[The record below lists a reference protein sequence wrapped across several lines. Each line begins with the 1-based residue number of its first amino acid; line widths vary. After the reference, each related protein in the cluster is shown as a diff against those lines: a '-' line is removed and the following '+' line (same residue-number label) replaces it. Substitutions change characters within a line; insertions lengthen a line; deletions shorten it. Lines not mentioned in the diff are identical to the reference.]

1 MFNVR
6 SQTEAARY
14 QRYFLR
20 LMESFERKLRPN
32 WFSLLQDVFAKAATN
47 IEHSDHDMN
56 AVIKQHRIDVHK
68 RLSLDYRNIL
78 AYFGSFT
85 FDQFNKTYKKSI
97 KAPNVKGMEEAYW
110 DSVQQWSKSS
120 ALKKS
125 LLISDNTK
133 QLIHGIVRRGMR
145 DGLSNA
151 DLVKQL
157 REGKKDFNK
166 VRATR
171 IVRTETHSAANKATE
186 AGVRSTGYP
195 HDKVWRA
202 TLDDRVRGLGL
213 KDRFN
218 HIRANGQKRTLEED
232 FDVSGQKLSF
242 PGDPKGSAGNIVNC
256 RCVLTYETK
265 RGNVDEYSSG
275 RRGGQEDDSDI
286 GGGWTEGTDIS
297 AVREQI
303 KDKYNGGLFV
313 DSNISKEAAER
324 VAIGNDLGAE
334 LARINEALPGLDT
347 YLKKNEWFVT
357 VTDKAGFEKFAKG
370 AKGKVSHWV
379 EKDKRIVLNWDQMK
393 TMSQKGSINA
403 GKFNVTSDKFGPF
416 RHSLGHH
423 LDAFGDASEWEKLF
437 NVDKISSS
445 ISKYGATNSK
455 EFFAES
461 FTLRTHPGYTGWK
474 KRLSRPAKKHID
486 AKFIGEIDGF
496 MEKRLSGEVVVK
508 PIKPVR
514 KPKPVDKPK
523 PKPVT
528 EPGAKPNPDAPD
540 EEWHSYMSS
549 WNKVDNYGDSKKQL
563 RDKFKVDNFIIS
575 EKLKLSPEKM
585 TKLANEIGEEFA
597 TMHKYCPGLSKQ
609 VRKNSSLS
617 TLIIADKKVA
627 AKIYSG
633 KRFSNGISGFYSKS
647 QRRICIR
654 YDVGFKGVKDSPR
667 LSLGSWHSSS
677 DKYSTLRH
685 EYGHHM
691 HGFRDGSW
699 DSYFGND
706 RKRGLNKKVI
716 SQYGSTNEREA
727 FAEAFCAF
735 TSRAVRNPEVWQQ
748 QVNNLVLVRH
758 WSSEQVKYFD
768 NLQKWMSDKIGSPVA
783 QIKH

>member
-85 FDQFNKTYKKSI
+85 FDQFNKIYKKSI
-97 KAPNVKGMEEAYW
+97 KAPNVKGMEEVYW

-213 KDRFN
+213 KDRYN

-275 RRGGQEDDSDI
+275 RRGGQEDD
-286 GGGWTEGTDIS
+286 
-297 AVREQI
+297 
-303 KDKYNGGLFV
+303 Y
-313 DSNISKEAAER
+313 
-324 VAIGNDLGAE
+324 
-334 LARINEALPGLDT
+334 
-347 YLKKNEWFVT
+347 
-357 VTDKAGFEKFAKG
+357 EK
-370 AKGKVSHWV
+370 
-379 EKDKRIVLNWDQMK
+379 
-393 TMSQKGSINA
+393 
-403 GKFNVTSDKFGPF
+403 
-416 RHSLGHH
+416 
-423 LDAFGDASEWEKLF
+423 
-437 NVDKISSS
+437 
-445 ISKYGATNSK
+445 
-455 EFFAES
+455 
-461 FTLRTHPGYTGWK
+461 
-474 KRLSRPAKKHID
+474 
-486 AKFIGEIDGF
+486 
-496 MEKRLSGEVVVK
+496 
-508 PIKPVR
+508 
-514 KPKPVDKPK
+514 
-523 PKPVT
+523 
-528 EPGAKPNPDAPD
+528 
-540 EEWHSYMSS
+540 
-549 WNKVDNYGDSKKQL
+549 
-563 RDKFKVDNFIIS
+563 
-575 EKLKLSPEKM
+575 
-585 TKLANEIGEEFA
+585 
-597 TMHKYCPGLSKQ
+597 
-609 VRKNSSLS
+609 
-617 TLIIADKKVA
+617 
-627 AKIYSG
+627 
-633 KRFSNGISGFYSKS
+633 
-647 QRRICIR
+647 
-654 YDVGFKGVKDSPR
+654 
-667 LSLGSWHSSS
+667 
-677 DKYSTLRH
+677 
-685 EYGHHM
+685 
-691 HGFRDGSW
+691 
-699 DSYFGND
+699 
-706 RKRGLNKKVI
+706 
-716 SQYGSTNEREA
+716 
-727 FAEAFCAF
+727 
-735 TSRAVRNPEVWQQ
+735 
-748 QVNNLVLVRH
+748 
-758 WSSEQVKYFD
+758 
-768 NLQKWMSDKIGSPVA
+768 
-783 QIKH
+783 